1 MKRRARTVIIV
12 WTALLVL
19 CMVAAPAQAL
29 DSTKRVLPNG
39 LTVLTVERTNLPV
52 VMVSLLIQASQLNE
66 ERKQA
71 GVAYLTGK
79 MLTEGTQKRTA
90 QAISGEIE
98 FIGASLHVSTTPDF
112 TTMSLSVLKK
122 DVEKGFEILSD
133 VLLHPSFPQDELKR
147 KKDLIK
153 GSLRQKEEEPSYVA
167 EKTFI
172 REVFGTRPYGLPVE
186 GTIEAIDAISRS
198 DVTGFYSAYYLPG
211 RATISIVGDL
221 TKAEVDSLIARYFG
235 EWKAGEPP
243 AAAVGAE
250 DHGTTTTLTGP
261 KVIDIQK
268 DITQANIIVGHGGIS
283 RENPDYYAVSVMNY
297 ILGGGG
303 FASRLMKIVRDDMG
317 LVYSI
322 YSTFVP
328 YKEPGY
334 FQVEAQ
340 TKNES
345 AVTVI
350 REILSQ
356 MHRMKTE
363 MVSEEELKDA
373 KSYLTGSF
381 PRRLETSR
389 KIADFL
395 TAVQFYKLGDDY
407 VEKYPGYINAV
418 TREDVMRVAKK
429 YLYDTRYVL
438 VAVGNRELMRLSE
451 LKLPEEVH

>member
-1 MKRRARTVIIV
+1 MKRRARSVIV
-12 WTALLVL
+12 LWTALLVL
-19 CMVAAPAQAL
+19 CTVAAPAQAL

-90 QAISGEIE
+90 KAISEEIE
-98 FIGASLHVSTTPDF
+98 FIGASLDISTTPDF
-112 TTMSLSVLKK
+112 TTVSLSVLKK
-122 DVEKGFEILSD
+122 DAEKGFDILSD
-133 VLLHPSFPQDELKR
+133 VLLHPSFPEDELKR

-167 EKTFI
+167 EKAFI
-172 REVFGTRPYGLPVE
+172 REVFGTLPYGLPVE
-186 GTIEAIDAISRS
+186 GTTQTIDALSRS
-198 DVTGFYSAYYLPG
+198 DVTGFYRAYYLPS
-211 RATISIVGDL
+211 RATLSIVGDL

-243 AAAVGAE
+243 AAGVGAE
-250 DHGTTTTLTGP
+250 DQGKTTALRGP
-261 KVIDIQK
+261 KVVEIQK

-297 ILGGGG
+297 IFGGGG
-303 FASRLMKIVRDDMG
+303 FASRLMKTVRDDMG

-363 MVSEEELKDA
+363 MVSDEELKDA

-395 TAVQFYKLGDDY
+395 TAVEFYRLGDDY
-407 VEKYPGYINAV
+407 VEKYPGYITAV
-418 TREDVMRVAKK
+418 TRED
-429 YLYDTRYVL
+429 
-438 VAVGNRELMRLSE
+438 
-451 LKLPEEVH
+451 